1 MHGIDEVIIQR
12 QGSAGLIRLNRPQAL
27 NSLTLPMIR
36 AIASALGDFAADPSI
51 ASVIVKGRANGPS
64 APAAI
69 SACCMK
75 AANEALRKPRHSGAR
90 NFASTMPLPTIPNP
104 IWR

>member
-51 ASVIVKGRANGPS
+51 ASVIVKGEGERGL
-64 APAAI
+64 
-69 SACCMK
+69 
-75 AANEALRKPRHSGAR
+75 LRRRRYPPVA
-90 NFASTMPLPTIPNP
+90 
-104 IWR
+104 